1 MATYKVRGTS
11 HNVVYPYVTSLGEK
25 KQQWETYT
33 TELEALQRKAYID
46 YLQKNGRFDDI
57 RKAAIEY
64 KRNRAIKKSAETIAK
79 RNPDAADSTLLVPE
93 PREENLSRTYREFME
108 KFLPSYARKQNF
120 SPKTYDSY
128 VSNLN
133 SHILPYFGD
142 WIMSTITAEAID
154 QFIDALRK
162 KPCKGSKSYGKKLE
176 DVPKLSSS
184 TIKKCYNILMLG
196 FPTAKRWGYITEIP
210 STTAPS
216 EKFKKRRAWEPMRIM
231 ELLDNMKDD
240 PVTHLAVHL
249 GFVCSLRAGEV
260 AGLDINSI
268 NLDDSSFWVTQIL
281 ERVSDDSLDQLPK
294 EKIVRI
300 IPKQIS
306 ASKSSFVLKAP
317 KTEDSY
323 RKQYLTVPLAKEIKQ
338 RLDEIRY
345 NKDFLGPEYQDY
357 GLLICKPDG
366 RPIDPNHLCKA
377 LKKWQAKLQIT
388 DPIDFQ
394 GLRKS
399 GQMHKVRLSQNNYQ
413 LVAENSGQSP
423 EVLMSNYNEALESDK
438 RNLSHL
444 VEKDLYP
451 SVDRP
456 NDQPVSVEPELL
468 LQRLRDDP
476 RFAKQLLE
484 LLNNSAESAS

>member
-11 HNVVYPYVTSLGEK
+11 HNVVYPYMTSLGEK
-25 KQQWETYT
+25 KQQWESYS
-33 TELEALQRKAYID
+33 TELEALQRKAYND
-46 YLQKNGRFDDI
+46 YLQKNGRSDDI
-57 RKAAIEY
+57 RKAAIDY
-64 KRNRAIKKSAETIAK
+64 KRNRAIKKSAEKIAK
-79 RNPDAADSTLLVPE
+79 QNPAAAEQTPQEASD
-93 PREENLSRTYREFME
+93 ENLTRTYREFME

-154 QFIDALRK
+154 QFIDDLRK
-162 KPCKGSKSYGKKLE
+162 KPCRGSKSYGKKLSE
-176 DVPKLSSS
+176 VPTLSSS

-196 FPTAKRWGYITEIP
+196 FPTAKRWGYIEEIP

-216 EKFKKRRAWEPMRIM
+216 EKLKKRRAWEPIRIM
-231 ELLDNMKDD
+231 ELLGKIKDD

-268 NLDDSSFWVTQIL
+268 NLDDNSFWVIQIL
-281 ERVSDDSLDQLPK
+281 ERVSDDSLAQLPK

-300 IPKQIS
+300 IPKQIG

-323 RKQYLTVPLAKEIKQ
+323 RKQYLTAPLVDEIRQ

-345 NKDFLGPEYQDY
+345 NKDLLGDEYQDY
-357 GLLICKPDG
+357 GLLICRPDG

-377 LKKWQAKLQIT
+377 FKKWQAKFQIP

-423 EVLMSNYNEALESDK
+423 EVLMSNYNEALESEK

-444 VEKDLYP
+444 VESDLYP
-451 SVDRP
+451 SEKCQSFSP
-456 NDQPVSVEPELL
+456 QSIEPELL
-468 LQRLRDDP
+468 LQRLRQDP
-476 RFAKQLLE
+476 GFAKQLLE
-484 LLNNSAESAS
+484 LLNSSADNVS